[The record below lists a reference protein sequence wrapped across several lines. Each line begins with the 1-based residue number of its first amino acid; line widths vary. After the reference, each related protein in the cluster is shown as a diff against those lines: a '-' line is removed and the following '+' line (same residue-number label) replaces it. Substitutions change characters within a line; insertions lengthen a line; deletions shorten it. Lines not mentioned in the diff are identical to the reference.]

1 MGDVIDQISERYVP
15 IEHSELGSNVHE
27 MTVIVH
33 SGGAWQEHKLN
44 CRPSEVF
51 DMLEKL
57 YGDLD
62 NYRWARGYR
71 KPDGTVVI
79 HPKSDKG
86 AEEEMMRRMGLDPK
100 TRRR

>member
-1 MGDVIDQISERYVP
+1 MADILDQINDRYVGL
-15 IEHSELGSNVHE
+15 EHAQLDSNVHE

-33 SGGAWQEHKLN
+33 QGGSWHQHTMTG
-44 CRPSEVF
+44 RPSDVI
-51 DMLEKL
+51 DQIEKL
-57 YGDLD
+57 YGPMDK
-62 NYRWARGYR
+62 YRWARGYR
-71 KPDGTVVI
+71 KPDGSVVI